1 MNLEKAWYLIYT
13 KPRQEGV
20 AKTNLERQGYAIYLP
35 LAYEYRRRHDK
46 RARTIA
52 PLFPRYLFIELTQYL
67 DNWAPIRSTLGV
79 STLVRFGMEP
89 AVVPGDL
96 VETLQARVGP
106 EGVIDLTA
114 TVGFKPGSRVRIA
127 EGGMTGYEGI
137 FLAKASHDRVIILLD
152 IVGKQVRVQVD
163 AAYIETRLPH

>member
-1 MNLEKAWYLIYT
+1 MHPEKAWYLIYT
-13 KPRQEGV
+13 KPREEEV
-20 AKTNLERQGYAIYLP
+20 AKTNLERQGYTIYLP
-35 LAYEYRRRHDK
+35 LAYQYRRRHH
-46 RARTIA
+46 RREQVVA

-96 VETLQARVGP
+96 VEALKARVGP

-137 FLAKASHDRVIILLD
+137 FLATSSHDRVIILLD

-163 AAYIETRLPH
+163 AAHLEALTPH

>member
-1 MNLEKAWYLIYT
+1 MNPEKAWYLVYT
-13 KPRQEGV
+13 KPREEEV
-20 AKTNLERQGYAIYLP
+20 AKTNLERQDYTIYLP
-35 LAYEYRRRHDK
+35 LAYQYRRRHH
-46 RARTIA
+46 RREQVVA

-96 VETLQARVGP
+96 VEALKARVGP

-137 FLAKASHDRVIILLD
+137 FLATSSHDRVIILLD

-163 AAYIETRLPH
+163 AAHLEAG

>member
-1 MNLEKAWYLIYT
+1 MNPEKAWYLIYT
-13 KPRQEGV
+13 KPREEAV
-20 AKTNLERQGYAIYLP
+20 AKTNLERQGYTVYLP
-35 LAYEYRRRHDK
+35 LAYQHRRRHH
-46 RARTIA
+46 RREQIVA

-89 AVVPGDL
+89 AVVPDAL
-96 VETLQARVGP
+96 VNLLKVRVGP

-114 TVGFKPGSRVRIA
+114 TAGFKPGSRVRIA

-137 FLAKASHDRVIILLD
+137 FLASSSHDRVVILLD

-163 AAYIETRLPH
+163 AVHLEAV

>member
-1 MNLEKAWYLIYT
+1 MNPEKAWYLIYT
-13 KPRQEGV
+13 KPREEAV
-20 AKTNLERQGYAIYLP
+20 AKTNLERQGYTAYLP
-35 LAYEYRRRHDK
+35 LAYQHRRRHHK
-46 RARTIA
+46 REQLVV

-89 AVVPGDL
+89 AVVPDELVDL
-96 VETLQARVGP
+96 LKLRVGP

-114 TVGFKPGSRVRIA
+114 TAGFKPGSRVRIA

-137 FLAKASHDRVIILLD
+137 FLASSSHDRVVILLD
-152 IVGKQVRVQVD
+152 IVGKQVRVQIDVTHLE
-163 AAYIETRLPH
+163 AG